1 MLYFEN
7 DYAEGAA
14 PAVLQALI
22 DSNME
27 HLPGYG
33 EDRYSQAAADKIR
46 TAMACPDA
54 TVKFITGGTQTNALA
69 LDLLLQPY
77 EGVIAPDTA
86 HINTHEAGAIE
97 LTGHKVLP
105 QPSKLGKI
113 DAATIEQFLTA
124 WISDGSHEHMVQPGM
139 VYLTFPTEY
148 GTLYTADELR
158 AIATVCRQHDLRLY
172 IDGARLAYGLA
183 ASNDVTLPL
192 LAQLC
197 DAFYIGGTKCGAL
210 AGEALVFTRPDGV
223 PAHLVNRI
231 KQHGALVAKG
241 RLLGVQFGVL
251 FTDGLY
257 EQLGKHALR
266 MADNLRRAL
275 VANGIPRF
283 IESPTNQQFPVVS
296 TSQQAQLAQNV
307 RFSVW
312 GKYDDD
318 HTVIRLATSWAT
330 TEDDVTA
337 LAKELQ
343 RIGA

>member
-14 PAVLQALI
+14 PAVLQALV
-22 DSNME
+22 DGNME

-33 EDRYSQAAADKIR
+33 EDKYSKRAADKIR
-46 TAMACPDA
+46 TALDCPQA

-69 LDLLLQPY
+69 LDILLAPY
-77 EGVIAPDTA
+77 EGIIAADTA

-97 LTGHKVLP
+97 FTGHKVLA
-105 QPSKLGKI
+105 QPSQSGKI
-113 DAATIEQFLTA
+113 DATTIQKFLEEWRA
-124 WISDGSHEHMVQPGM
+124 DGSHEHMVQPGM

-148 GTLYTADELR
+148 GTLYTAEELR
-158 AIATVCRQHDLRLY
+158 AISDVCRANALQLY
-172 IDGARLAYGLA
+172 VDGARLAYGLA
-183 ASNDVTLPL
+183 ASADVTLPL
-192 LAQLC
+192 LADLC

-210 AGEALVFTRPDGV
+210 AGEALVIPRPERV

-241 RLLGVQFGVL
+241 RLLGVQFDTL

-257 EQLGKHALR
+257 LRLGEHALA
-266 MADNLRRAL
+266 MAATLHDAL
-275 VANGIPRF
+275 VDNGLQLF
-283 IESPTNQQFPVVS
+283 IDSPTNQQFVVLDNA
-296 TSQQAQLAQNV
+296 QRDQLAKTV

-312 GKYDDD
+312 GKYDDT

-330 TEDDVTA
+330 TAEDVAA
-337 LAKELQ
+337 LDAEL
-343 RIGA
+343 RRL